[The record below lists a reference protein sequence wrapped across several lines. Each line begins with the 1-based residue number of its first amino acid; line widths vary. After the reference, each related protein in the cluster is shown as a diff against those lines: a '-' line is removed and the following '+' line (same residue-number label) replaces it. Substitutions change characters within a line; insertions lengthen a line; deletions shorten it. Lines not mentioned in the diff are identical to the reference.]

1 MGPQFLRAHLH
12 LVDLLSLEVGYLS
25 RTMFFIMSTHVLNK
39 QID

>member
-1 MGPQFLRAHLH
+1 MGPQFQRAHLH
-12 LVDLLSLEVGYLS
+12 LAELRSLEVGYLS